1 MEIQFLGTGA
11 ADWGRE
17 FKGTPGYRRFS
28 SCIVNDDLL
37 IDPGPHIFDYTEN
50 VFDRTEQILMTH
62 SHSDHLSPDTLR
74 ALGKR
79 RERTLFGEK
88 NGLSI
93 ANNIPGI
100 RLSALPLF
108 QEVVI
113 GAYRV
118 CALPANHGTE
128 IPEEQAVHY
137 TVSDGKKKF
146 FYGCDGAWLR
156 RETWY
161 YLQNQKFDL
170 IILDGTLGD
179 APGDYRIF
187 EHNNLPMVELM
198 SQTMRKTGILL
209 PEGRIMISHLARET
223 HGTQEEVEERLKK
236 SNIGVCYDG
245 EIISLS

>member
-1 MEIQFLGTGA
+1 MKIQFLGTGA

-50 VFDRTEQILMTH
+50 VFDRAEQILMTH

-128 IPEEQAVHY
+128 IPEEQEVHY
-137 TVSDGKKKF
+137 TVSDGWRVKHTARRKKWKNGSKKAISAF
-146 FYGCDGAWLR
+146 AMTVKSFRFPKR
-156 RETWY
+156 RDS
-161 YLQNQKFDL
+161 K
-170 IILDGTLGD
+170 GT
-179 APGDYRIF
+179 
-187 EHNNLPMVELM
+187 
-198 SQTMRKTGILL
+198 
-209 PEGRIMISHLARET
+209 
-223 HGTQEEVEERLKK
+223 ERFR
-236 SNIGVCYDG
+236 GFMQF
-245 EIISLS
+245 